1 MPVATKWP
9 HEWVQVWKK
18 PNWYSPCLH
27 FMLVGTVMRLFII
40 VTSSVW
46 MIAPWSH
53 ATWHAR
59 FLKGACLCR
68 NSEQKDI
75 WQWHNTIWF
84 VAASVSLQAPFPYM
98 HNDSNSLIFLLGP
111 AQYTNMKFN
120 LWIIIYICIG
130 LVNASK
136 DLIMLCLFVCL
147 FFWFWFYWWIWQT
160 FYGSSID

>member
-111 AQYTNMKFN
+111 AQYTNIKFN
-120 LWIIIYICIG
+120 LSIIIYM
-130 LVNASK
+130 LWLSK
-136 DLIMLCLFVCL
+136 HEQRFNYAFL
-147 FFWFWFYWWIWQT
+147 FFVFLVSF
-160 FYGSSID
+160 FGFID